1 MSNIEQLTTE
11 IEKLSSA
18 AKQEMVKI
26 LFEKMNNEEIM
37 QLLEKLKD
45 NMEWHN
51 KWLRIQHLSWQ
62 AYSFIEIA
70 FSILNYFAF
79 LIYRTGTRGQVH
91 CPCLKTLSKDSLVQ
105 LNTIQHL
112 RKLGNY
118 FFPCLFFLWDR
129 RL

>member
-51 KWLRIQHLSWQ
+51 K
-62 AYSFIEIA
+62 
-70 FSILNYFAF
+70 
-79 LIYRTGTRGQVH
+79 
-91 CPCLKTLSKDSLVQ
+91 
-105 LNTIQHL
+105 
-112 RKLGNY
+112 
-118 FFPCLFFLWDR
+118 
-129 RL
+129 